1 MFFYDRNRDG
11 TERFLIIAD
20 ALGYWIAVGKLQG
33 EDRAGGLGL
42 SVAGVQ

>member
-1 MFFYDRNRDG
+1 MLFHDRYRDC
-11 TERFLIIAD
+11 TERFLIIVD
-20 ALGYWIAVGKLQG
+20 ALGFWIAEGNLQG